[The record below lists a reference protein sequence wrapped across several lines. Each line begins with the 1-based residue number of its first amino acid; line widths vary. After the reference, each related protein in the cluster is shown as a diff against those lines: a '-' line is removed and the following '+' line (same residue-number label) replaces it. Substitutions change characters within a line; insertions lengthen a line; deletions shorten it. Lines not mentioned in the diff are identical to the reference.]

1 MASFQAQ
8 RATLDDRKAMIGQ
21 SIAKDVKVRNFLRPD
36 YWVYANSAPAVKAQ
50 NSIGLFVDGSGNN
63 ISLPPVAIDP
73 LMIASMNAS
82 FSGSVNTTGWFAT
95 NGGALAMPRI
105 TLSNPF
111 PPSMSGND
119 GVGLLGPAAT
129 QACMNQ
135 DDLVFSLAPN
145 NGDQLP
151 VGGYNNNLTKRLAN
165 GQFSW
170 LATLVPAYGDT
181 QTTYNKNMMIM
192 STVVFNQR
200 RLQSAPANNPTL
212 PTDTERAA
220 TVQFAG
226 GGYGGGDLVVTGTV
240 PANASNNFPTL
251 AIGEWI
257 MLGWMVNDQPSTTN
271 AGTYGPRPF
280 FRWYRVVTATPVAV
294 NRSSWQRYV
303 TVNGADVNLNSLAP
317 VSNVQAYAFIYD
329 GAVAVYERPV
339 RLEGPSMWSLY

>member
-1 MASFQAQ
+1 MPP
-8 RATLDDRKAMIGQ
+8 L
-21 SIAKDVKVRNFLRPD
+21 
-36 YWVYANSAPAVKAQ
+36 VKAQ
-50 NSIGLFVDGSGNN
+50 NNVGFFVDSNGNQ
-63 ISLPPVAIDP
+63 ISMPPVAIDP
-73 LMIASMNAS
+73 LMISSMAAS
-82 FSGSVNTTGWFAT
+82 FPGSVSTTGWFAT

-105 TLSNPF
+105 TLSNP
-111 PPSMSGND
+111 GIID

-151 VGGYNNNLTKRLAN
+151 VGGYNNNGTKRLAN

-170 LATLVPAYGDT
+170 LATLVPAYGDLQPT
-181 QTTYNKNMMIM
+181 FNKNLMIM
-192 STVVFNQR
+192 SVVVFNQR
-200 RLQSAPANNPTL
+200 RLQSAPANSPAL

-220 TVQFAG
+220 TVQFVG
-226 GGYGGGDLVVTGTV
+226 GGYGGGDLLVTGTV
-240 PANASNNFPTL
+240 PTNAPNNFPTL

-271 AGTYGPRPF
+271 AGTYGPRPY
-280 FRWYRVVTATPVAV
+280 FRWYRVVTAGPVNV
-294 NRSSWQRYV
+294 SGSTWTRYV
-303 TVNGADVNLNSLAP
+303 TVNGADVNLNSLVP
-317 VSNVQAYAFIYD
+317 ISNSVQAYAFIYD